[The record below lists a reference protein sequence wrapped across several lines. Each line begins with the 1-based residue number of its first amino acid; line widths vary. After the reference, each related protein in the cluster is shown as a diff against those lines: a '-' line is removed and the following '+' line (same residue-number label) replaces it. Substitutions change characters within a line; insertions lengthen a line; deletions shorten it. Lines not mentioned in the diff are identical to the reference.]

1 MQLNF
6 DFDFV
11 VLWNRCYLLAEIW
24 NCALNLLWVSERGK
38 FLTLFTSLVIYIMP
52 YSQIWKILLLR

>member
-1 MQLNF
+1 MIF
-6 DFDFV
+6 F

-38 FLTLFTSLVIYIMP
+38 FLTLFTSLVILWRTAKFGKYF
-52 YSQIWKILLLR
+52 Y

>member
-38 FLTLFTSLVIYIMP
+38 FLTLFTSLVI
-52 YSQIWKILLLR
+52 